1 MTSRVIRRP
10 DVVGNPPPIPNP
22 ENPIYNET
30 IEDGFS
36 TRIMSPADLSTA
48 LKISRITEIPGGGGG
63 GDPPI
68 MQFYSLWGNHQCN
81 VVSSF
86 PDSGF
91 GTNKSIDAWV
101 QFTDIQHVEHHS
113 SGYWCPDDFE
123 RFSNCEFAPQFTN
136 STLIDQIKHFFV
148 QGKQPFDKGSIITGL
163 RDAIHLGRQ
172 RFAEK
177 LKPMLEKSRNCSD
190 IQSRCNSM
198 DLITDLFIEGQLK
211 STGPS
216 IPIGNLSIIYITG
229 DNDVYKTNGVVHNDP
244 DFNQATF
251 NFLFVFIISDP
262 ATGTKYT
269 IHMNI
274 DRATLR
280 QLSPDNDN
288 VSYWT
293 GKFIDYTRT
302 VEFLELVKEQLR
314 NPIVPSLIPADQI
327 SVVLDVLNRL
337 SMRPLGQ
344 VIRTN
349 TAITIGCKDIA
360 MLVHYTKDVVR
371 DDIWSSPNL
380 SKIIIPRHSLRST
393 LDGIVGVDPLSSVAD
408 QYSTPIFKLYPDFPV
423 TTRTR
428 TSQSFN
434 TIRFKSL
441 PQGSMGSFFFPP
453 EYNSLWVDEILQ
465 IRQGDSQPC
474 SQNATWGSLV
484 HSSIEGGDVDMDGD
498 VVEAGAGA
506 AGAGAMAARARAAG
520 AGAAGARAAEVA
532 AKIADLNAAEA
543 RAAAEAEEMGPSA
556 ALVQQPTFGSFLKSI
571 WRKFLD
577 IIRMSSIGI
586 HTKEPPNFFD
596 SDDGADLNKM
606 FIQFALEI
614 CDEIEQYI
622 AETPEPS
629 VEYYEFAAR
638 HAFNAASDL
647 YQLCFP
653 DVPIA
658 GVSISM
664 YTKNME
670 IATNLLSNVNEF
682 INKSK
687 QNVQFS
693 CRLAIFSARAIAY
706 IYSNIRTIIPLESI
720 KLLARSTITCTTLTD
735 FERIITENA
744 KTEDQLVPD
753 IHAFLYHHA
762 EFPQGG
768 GRRRVSRKRYKK
780 ILTCTRRRS
789 ARRRSSRV
797 SRKRRRSRR
806 SRRSIR
812 PLIPV

>member
-1 MTSRVIRRP
+1 
-10 DVVGNPPPIPNP
+10 
-22 ENPIYNET
+22 
-30 IEDGFS
+30 
-36 TRIMSPADLSTA
+36 
-48 LKISRITEIPGGGGG
+48 
-63 GDPPI
+63 
-68 MQFYSLWGNHQCN
+68 
-81 VVSSF
+81 
-86 PDSGF
+86 
-91 GTNKSIDAWV
+91 
-101 QFTDIQHVEHHS
+101 
-113 SGYWCPDDFE
+113 
-123 RFSNCEFAPQFTN
+123 
-136 STLIDQIKHFFV
+136 
-148 QGKQPFDKGSIITGL
+148 
-163 RDAIHLGRQ
+163 
-172 RFAEK
+172 
-177 LKPMLEKSRNCSD
+177 
-190 IQSRCNSM
+190 
-198 DLITDLFIEGQLK
+198 
-211 STGPS
+211 
-216 IPIGNLSIIYITG
+216 
-229 DNDVYKTNGVVHNDP
+229 
-244 DFNQATF
+244 
-251 NFLFVFIISDP
+251 
-262 ATGTKYT
+262 
-269 IHMNI
+269 
-274 DRATLR
+274 
-280 QLSPDNDN
+280 
-288 VSYWT
+288 
-293 GKFIDYTRT
+293 
-302 VEFLELVKEQLR
+302 
-314 NPIVPSLIPADQI
+314 
-327 SVVLDVLNRL
+327 
-337 SMRPLGQ
+337 
-344 VIRTN
+344 
-349 TAITIGCKDIA
+349 
-360 MLVHYTKDVVR
+360 
-371 DDIWSSPNL
+371 
-380 SKIIIPRHSLRST
+380 
-393 LDGIVGVDPLSSVAD
+393 
-408 QYSTPIFKLYPDFPV
+408 
-423 TTRTR
+423 
-428 TSQSFN
+428 
-434 TIRFKSL
+434 
-441 PQGSMGSFFFPP
+441 
-453 EYNSLWVDEILQ
+453 
-465 IRQGDSQPC
+465 
-474 SQNATWGSLV
+474 
-484 HSSIEGGDVDMDGD
+484 
-498 VVEAGAGA
+498 
-506 AGAGAMAARARAAG
+506 
-520 AGAAGARAAEVA
+520 
-532 AKIADLNAAEA
+532 
-543 RAAAEAEEMGPSA
+543 MGPSA